1 MYRISR
7 QPSMSKLTLILGG
20 ARSGKSDYA
29 EQRGRESGKSV
40 LFIATATAFDDE
52 MIERIKHHRATRP
65 LEWQTLEAPINVSAA
80 LSTQSITADIVIVD
94 CMTLLVSNILLALP
108 EDSSFELVMQKVKD
122 EVESLLTAQ
131 KRIGG
136 EWLIV
141 SNEVGLGIVP
151 AYPLGRM
158 YRDALGRANQML
170 AREADK
176 VIFMVAGIPTTIK

>member
-1 MYRISR
+1 
-7 QPSMSKLTLILGG
+7 MSKLTLIL
-20 ARSGKSDYA
+20 
-29 EQRGRESGKSV
+29 
-40 LFIATATAFDDE
+40 
-52 MIERIKHHRATRP
+52 
-65 LEWQTLEAPINVSAA
+65 
-80 LSTQSITADIVIVD
+80 
-94 CMTLLVSNILLALP
+94 
-108 EDSSFELVMQKVKD
+108 
-122 EVESLLTAQ
+122 
-131 KRIGG
+131 GG

>member
-1 MYRISR
+1 MTYRISR
-7 QPSMSKLTLILGG
+7 QPSVSKLTLIL
-20 ARSGKSDYA
+20 
-29 EQRGRESGKSV
+29 
-40 LFIATATAFDDE
+40 
-52 MIERIKHHRATRP
+52 
-65 LEWQTLEAPINVSAA
+65 
-80 LSTQSITADIVIVD
+80 
-94 CMTLLVSNILLALP
+94 
-108 EDSSFELVMQKVKD
+108 
-122 EVESLLTAQ
+122 
-131 KRIGG
+131 GG

>member
-1 MYRISR
+1 MNTTSSI
-7 QPSMSKLTLILGG
+7 TLILGG

-29 EQRGRESGKSV
+29 EQLGRESGKSV

-52 MIERIKHHRATRP
+52 MRERIKNHRATRP
-65 LEWQTLEAPINVSAA
+65 LEWQTLEVPMNISAA
-80 LSTQSITADIVIVD
+80 LSAEKFTAEIVIVD
-94 CMTLLVSNILLALP
+94 CMTLLVSNILLSLP
-108 EDSSFELVMQKVKD
+108 EDSSFELVMQEVKD
-122 EVESLLTAQ
+122 EVNSLLAAQ
-131 KRIGG
+131 KKIGG

-170 AREADK
+170 AREAQK
-176 VIFMVAGIPTTIK
+176 VIFMVAGIPMVIK

>member
-1 MYRISR
+1 
-7 QPSMSKLTLILGG
+7 MSKLTLILVG

-65 LEWQTLEAPINVSAA
+65 LEWQTLEAPMNVSAA

-108 EDSSFELVMQKVKD
+108 EDSSFELVMQ
-122 EVESLLTAQ
+122 VES
-131 KRIGG
+131 
-136 EWLIV
+136 V
-141 SNEVGLGIVP
+141 SL
-151 AYPLGRM
+151 
-158 YRDALGRANQML
+158 
-170 AREADK
+170 
-176 VIFMVAGIPTTIK
+176 

>member
-1 MYRISR
+1 
-7 QPSMSKLTLILGG
+7 MSKLILIL
-20 ARSGKSDYA
+20 
-29 EQRGRESGKSV
+29 
-40 LFIATATAFDDE
+40 
-52 MIERIKHHRATRP
+52 
-65 LEWQTLEAPINVSAA
+65 
-80 LSTQSITADIVIVD
+80 
-94 CMTLLVSNILLALP
+94 
-108 EDSSFELVMQKVKD
+108 
-122 EVESLLTAQ
+122 
-131 KRIGG
+131 GG